1 MTYLG
6 EVVTTL
12 SAWGVAV
19 FKAEHERVW
28 EGDKDTVR
36 ILVDCVDLTEN
47 AKSALEQDYDLEL
60 SNKTEYGAC
69 RLIATVNNTKR
80 NANLHKRIEEEAKL
94 REVMEAV
101 EM

>member
-12 SAWGVAV
+12 SALGVAV
-19 FKAEHERVW
+19 FKAEHERIW
-28 EGDKDTVR
+28 EGDRDTVR
-36 ILVDCVDLTEN
+36 IMVDCVDLTDN
-47 AKSALEQDYDLEL
+47 AKSALEQDYDIEV
-60 SNKTEYGAC
+60 SNNTEHGAC
-69 RLIATVNNTKR
+69 RLVATVNNEKR
-80 NANLHKRIEEEAKL
+80 YANLHKRIEEEAKL

>member
-12 SAWGVAV
+12 SALGVAV

-36 ILVDCVDLTEN
+36 IIVDCVDLTDN

-60 SNKTEYGAC
+60 SNKTEHGAC
-69 RLIATVNNTKR
+69 RLIATVNKEKR
-80 NANLHKRIEEEAKL
+80 NANFHKRIEEEAKL

-101 EM
+101 EI

>member
-12 SAWGVAV
+12 SVWDVAV

-36 ILVDCVDLTEN
+36 ILVDCVDLTDN
-47 AKSALEQDYDLEL
+47 VKAILEQDYDIEV
-60 SNKTEYGAC
+60 SNKTEHGAC
-69 RLIATVNNTKR
+69 RLIATVNKEKR
-80 NANLHKRIEEEAKL
+80 NAHLHKRIEEETKL